1 MNWNEFKE
9 RLMKSHLGDME
20 AQERINQAVRTLRD
34 GLQTLGRL
42 GHHFHLAE
50 GTSANVA
57 ESENNPNGGSTL
69 PAGGETESHAAP
81 SLPVANSSLPKSPA
95 APSRAVI
102 KKVAH
107 RTTKTLEKK
116 NG

>member
-9 RLMKSHLGDME
+9 RLVKSHLDDMAAE
-20 AQERINQAVRTLRD
+20 ARINQAVRTLRD

-50 GTSANVA
+50 GTAAA
-57 ESENNPNGGSTL
+57 EPENKSNGGVPSF
-69 PAGGETESHAAP
+69 AGGETESQTAP
-81 SLPVANSSLPKSPA
+81 SLPVANSSLPKLT

-107 RTTKTLEKK
+107 RTTKIPEKK

>member
-1 MNWNEFKE
+1 
-9 RLMKSHLGDME
+9 ME

-50 GTSANVA
+50 GTSAIVA
-57 ESENNPNGGSTL
+57 EPENNSNGGSTL
-69 PAGGETESHAAP
+69 PAGGETESQAAP

-95 APSRAVI
+95 APAVP
-102 KKVAH
+102 KVTVQKVAH
-107 RTTKTLEKK
+107 RTTKTPEKK

>member
-9 RLMKSHLGDME
+9 RLVKSHPDDMA

-50 GTSANVA
+50 GSAVPA
-57 ESENNPNGGSTL
+57 ESENKSTAESTL
-69 PAGGETESHAAP
+69 SAGGETESQTAP
-81 SLPVANSSLPKSPA
+81 SLPVANSSLPKLT

-107 RTTKTLEKK
+107 RTTKTPEKK